1 MLMTRVIPV
10 LLLRGQG
17 LVKTVKFRDAT
28 YVGDPLN
35 TVRLF
40 NDKEV
45 DELICLDIDAS
56 REGRGPNFKMLEDLA
71 SECFMPFGFGGGVS
85 TLDQAKQIFATGAEK
100 IVLNSHG
107 LRNPNLIH
115 DIATVFG
122 DQAVIASI
130 DVKRT
135 LFGNYEVMTHG
146 GTQKLKNS
154 LADTLKD
161 ARNAG
166 AGEILLNSIDRD
178 GMRQGYD
185 LALIRSAADQIDVPL
200 IACGGAGS
208 LEDLAAAVNDGRA
221 DAVAAGS
228 LFVFRGKHRAVLVT
242 YPDQAALQLLFQDV
256 SKQGPTAS

>member
-10 LLLRGQG
+10 LLLRGRG
-17 LVKTVKFRDAT
+17 LVKTVKFKDAT

-45 DELICLDIDAS
+45 DELICLDIDAT
-56 REGRGPNFKMLEDLA
+56 REGRGPNFEMLEDLA

-85 TLDQAKQIFATGAEK
+85 TLDQAKRIFATGAEK
-100 IVLNSHG
+100 IVLNSHALG
-107 LRNPNLIH
+107 NPDLIH
-115 DIATVFG
+115 QIATVFG
-122 DQAVIASI
+122 DQAVIVSI

-135 LFGNYEVMTHG
+135 LFGGTEILTHG
-146 GTQKLKNS
+146 GTRKLREDLPTL
-154 LADTLKD
+154 LA
-161 ARNAG
+161 RVQSAG
-166 AGEILLNSIDRD
+166 AGEILLNAIDRD

-185 LALIRSAADQIDVPL
+185 LNLIRSVAGQVSVPL

-208 LEDLAAAVNDGRA
+208 VEDLGAAVLEGGA

-242 YPDQAALQLLFQDV
+242 YPDQVTLKSVFQEN
-256 SKQGPTAS
+256 PA